1 VTSNASSSL
10 SPAPRGRTHSLIQPS
25 TLSSGSDA
33 PPVAE
38 ARALSN
44 EGIPKSVARVLD
56 AARVRAEW
64 RKRRAG
70 DADAPDA
77 AGSAPPKKKRKH
89 GDDGAARKGAE
100 GMSIRPGESLSHFNR
115 CVRAAPRPAPR

>member
-1 VTSNASSSL
+1 VTSNASSSP
-10 SPAPRGRTHSLIQPS
+10 SPAPRGRAPSLIQPS
-25 TLSSGSDA
+25 APASGSDA
-33 PPVAE
+33 PPAAE

-44 EGIPKSVARVLD
+44 ESIPKSVARVLD
-56 AARVRAEW
+56 AARVRADW

-70 DADAPDA
+70 DADGATD
-77 AGSAPPKKKRKH
+77 GAPPAKKRKR

-115 CVRAAPRPAPR
+115 CVRAAPCPAPR